1 MKKIFTTL
9 ILFAAVITAQQ
20 KDPDKILTFVRE
32 EFKKIEDY
40 VVDVEIKIDV
50 NYIKAPATKAKIY
63 YKQPDKVK
71 MESEGF
77 AMLPKQGLNFSPV
90 GLLENEYNA
99 IYSGQDT
106 VDENLTDVVK
116 VIPSATDSKIVL
128 MTMWIDTG
136 ESRVRKVETTTKKQ
150 GTYSIALSYKK
161 DEYEVLPSKVVF
173 TFDVPEL
180 NIPTAIS
187 GEVQEETPKPNKKN
201 PLVGTVTVDYLDYQ
215 VNTGLADSIF
225 TDENDEM
232 YKTE

>member
-128 MTMWIDTG
+128 MTMWIDTE